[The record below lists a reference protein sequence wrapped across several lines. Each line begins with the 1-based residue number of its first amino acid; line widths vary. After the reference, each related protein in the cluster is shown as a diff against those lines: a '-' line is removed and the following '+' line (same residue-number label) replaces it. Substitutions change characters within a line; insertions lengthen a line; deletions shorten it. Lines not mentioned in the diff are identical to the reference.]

1 MNSIK
6 TSFLITLGILFSSP
20 FFSQTRNPKRTVLY
34 TLADNEIISY
44 NEYYASLE
52 WQKNNFF
59 CLVEDT
65 VLKKKHLIFN
75 GQKKLTA
82 DWMTFKIT
90 SLDETNG
97 YIAEYSLDKKLY
109 VDYKGLKLG
118 PYRDTH
124 IDHYEGTNE
133 NNFTFQNEGDNNWYA
148 YEDGEITLVKE
159 YVENKDRKSIIKTAN
174 WPGMEKDKWYLK
186 SDGEILNEEGYDAIG
201 YYGYNKGM
209 LTYFYMEDSKLY
221 YHIDGTDY
229 GPYDGDLSSKWDGS
243 DKLIFSESGEFA
255 FAYELDGKY
264 YLNISGE
271 SKGPFSNNFEFGWT
285 RKNFVFDF
293 FYEDLYHFN
302 YTKKGKNYLCI
313 NGSILKTHDTP
324 VKNLKSLESGI
335 FAFVFSKKGKS
346 YLNINNSKTVQI
358 ESDVPIYTI
367 ELNDNGQYAYSF
379 EKEGQTYIDFNGE
392 IINVAGDYKDGLELS
407 DGGEY
412 SFYFR
417 KNDNLDYIN
426 ENGTIRKLEDPN
438 SFFRIESH
446 EWKDINMKSKDENHV
461 FFSSFDNEYVLI
473 DGNRFGKSAASD
485 AWYDQSNNVF
495 VWSAIENKEL
505 VVYEFSLD

>member
-20 FFSQTRNPKRTVLY
+20 FFSQTRNPTRTVLY

-148 YEDGEITLVKE
+148 YEDGEIILVKE

-186 SDGEILNEEGYDAIG
+186 SDGEILNEKGYDSIG
-201 YYGYNKGM
+201 YFTYNADM
-209 LTYFYMEDSKLY
+209 LAYIYKEDSKLY
-221 YHIDGTDY
+221 YHIDEVDY
-229 GPYDGDLSSKWDGS
+229 GPFEGDVGDHFDGK
-243 DKLIFSESGEFA
+243 DKIKFSESGEFA
-255 FAYELDGKY
+255 FAYEEAGKY

-271 SKGPFSNNFEFGWT
+271 SKGPFLNDFEFGWS

-293 FYEDLYHFN
+293 FDEDSYHFN
-302 YTKKGKNYLCI
+302 FTKKGKNFLCV
-313 NGSILKTHDTP
+313 NGSIIKTYDTP
-324 VKNLKSLESGI
+324 VKNLKSSESGNY
-335 FAFVFSKKGKS
+335 AFVFSKKGKY

-358 ESDVPIYTI
+358 ESEKSISYI
-367 ELNDNGQYAYSF
+367 ELNDNGMYAYDF
-379 EKEGQTYIDFNGE
+379 EKEGQFYINVNGE
-392 IINVAGDYKDGLELS
+392 VIEVSSEINGLELS
-407 DGGEY
+407 ENGEY
-412 SFYFR
+412 SFYLR

-426 ENGTIRKLEDPN
+426 ENGTIRKLNEPN

-446 EWKDINMKSKDENHV
+446 EWEDIYVKSEDENHL
-461 FFSSFDNEYVLI
+461 FFSSFYNEYVFI
-473 DGNRFGKSAASD
+473 DGNKFGKSAASD
-485 AWYDQSNNVF
+485 AWYDQSKNVF
-495 VWSAIENKEL
+495 VWSSIENKEL